1 MTKRIL
7 GIDFGDRSI
16 GLAVSDPLGLTAQAL
31 GRYMANTKKEDAK
44 YFQDLIAQYGVCEIV
59 VGLPLKMDGTPG
71 KRAQKTRTFGSWLE
85 QTVGRPVV
93 YWDERLTTQQAL
105 RILRQQKNQA
115 RKHRKYKDQV
125 SATIILASYLESRR

>member
-1 MTKRIL
+1 MTMRIL

-31 GRYMANTKKEDAK
+31 GRYEVNTRKEDAK
-44 YFQDLIAQYGVCEIV
+44 YFQDLITRYRVGEIV

-71 KRAQKTRTFGSWLE
+71 ERAQKTREFGSWLE
-85 QTVGRPVV
+85 HTVKRPVV

-105 RILRQQKNQA
+105 RILRQQKS
-115 RKHRKYKDQV
+115 RSREKKKYKDQV

>member
-7 GIDFGDRSI
+7 GIDFGDCSI

-31 GRYMANTKKEDAK
+31 GRYTVNTKKEDAK
-44 YFQDLIAQYGVCEIV
+44 YFLDLISRYGVGEIV

-71 KRAQKTRTFGSWLE
+71 ERAQKTREFGTWLK
-85 QTVGRPVV
+85 QTVKRPVV

-105 RILRQQKNQA
+105 RILRQQKGQS
-115 RKHRKYKDQV
+115 REKKKYKDQI